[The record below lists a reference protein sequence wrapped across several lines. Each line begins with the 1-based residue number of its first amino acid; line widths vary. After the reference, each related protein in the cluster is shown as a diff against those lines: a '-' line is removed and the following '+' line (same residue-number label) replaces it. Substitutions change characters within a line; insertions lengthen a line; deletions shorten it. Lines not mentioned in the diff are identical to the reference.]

1 MNKAISHEFFFAHPP
16 ASVWA
21 YLTEPELLAQ
31 WLMAN
36 DFKLEI
42 GHQFQFKT
50 KPKIPIGFDGTIYGE
65 VVDFIPLEKLVY
77 SWKGGMSQKKP
88 SLDSIVTWI
97 LTPKDNGT
105 LLRLEHRGF
114 SGLKNYLPYLIMN
127 KGWLKIGKRFIDQV
141 EAAMVGAN
149 KQIIHI

>member
-1 MNKAISHEFFFAHPP
+1 MQKAIVHEFFFAHSPE
-16 ASVWA
+16 AVWA
-21 YLTEPELLAQ
+21 YLTESALLAQ

-36 DFKLEI
+36 DFKLEL

-50 KPKIPIGFDGTIYGE
+50 KPKIPIGFDGTVYGE
-65 VVDFIPLEKLVY
+65 VLAFTPFEKLVY
-77 SWKGGMSQKKP
+77 SWKGGMSRERP
-88 SLDSIVTWI
+88 SLDSVVTWM

-105 LLRLEHRGF
+105 MLRLEHRGF

-127 KGWLKIGKRFIDQV
+127 KGWLKIGKRLVNKLDTTSTYS
-141 EAAMVGAN
+141 N